1 MHVLIQT
8 SVEQDATAFG
18 NKRNRLLPADETILS
33 PPILA
38 KQQHKTRAKNIRTK
52 NCLC

>member
-18 NKRNRLLPADETILS
+18 NKCNRLLPADETILS

-38 KQQHKTRAKNIRTK
+38 KQKHVQNVTTK